1 MATTAK
7 RELTQVEIDFMQLD
21 VLITLAEGKFNDIQ
35 TKNPKYLNPT
45 LSKELLKAQRI
56 INNICDRLFSKFDL
70 GTADIVN
77 ARLRGIDETI
87 QALFSMSDESKN
99 KVFKYTSEVFT
110 EEYNKFYGK

>member
-1 MATTAK
+1 MATAK
-7 RELTQVEIDFMQLD
+7 RELTQIEIDFMQLD

-35 TKNPKYLNPT
+35 AKNPKYLNPT

-77 ARLRGIDETI
+77 ARMRGIDETI

-99 KVFKYTSEVFT
+99 KVFKYTSEVFQ